1 MIVDYLKHKHLYQN
15 YSDLA
20 EVLNFLEA
28 NANAPFSLGEESVI
42 LIKDKIHYM
51 CMEALTTPEP
61 ESNKIIWEAHN
72 KYTDVYYIISG
83 KIKVH
88 INYIENMQPID
99 TYNEAKDV
107 THYEG
112 QRLHE
117 IILYESMFAML
128 PTGLVHKSLM
138 SVEDPENIKM
148 LIFKIKTN

>member
-1 MIVDYLKHKHLYQN
+1 
-15 YSDLA
+15 
-20 EVLNFLEA
+20 
-28 NANAPFSLGEESVI
+28 
-42 LIKDKIHYM
+42 M